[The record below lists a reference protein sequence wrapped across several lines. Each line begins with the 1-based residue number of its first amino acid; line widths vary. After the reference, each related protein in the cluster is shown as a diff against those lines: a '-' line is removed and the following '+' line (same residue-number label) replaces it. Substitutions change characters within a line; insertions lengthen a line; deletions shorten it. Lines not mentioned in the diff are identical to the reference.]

1 MKKVAATWKCAFLL
15 MMLLSVVCLFG
26 NPQKV
31 SAAADDQQATCKVLF
46 ANAKG
51 QQPGNYYRNLTKNVE
66 KGAVI
71 ELPTVNKA
79 GYQAFWITKIN
90 GKEYKYS
97 AGRKVTINQTT
108 KFCLNLY
115 KEYTVSFYTAN
126 GRNEY
131 RALRQTVVSGCK
143 IKMPAGNSSETST
156 FAGWATKA
164 GGSVYRK
171 SGAVVKVTSNL
182 KFYAVQQKISTS
194 GIRLC
199 KYDGTYWKTIKND
212 NGQATFPAV
221 DMQNGNMCLG
231 WSKSKGKSA
240 LSSSDYKA
248 GNRIPAKNGRYY
260 MVIFGRTM
268 DRKPSAIT
276 EPTKFDRVYMVG
288 DSRSVDTKLALGTS
302 VPSNVTF
309 IAKGSQGLSW
319 FKSTA
324 YRQLLRAVASR
335 PKTEKKAVVINLG
348 VNDLQN
354 SSAYVTYMKKVAA
367 NLKRYNCKMYYM
379 SVNPVNSAMLKRHGG
394 RNRTE
399 QQVAYFNK
407 VIYQKLCSG
416 RGKCFTYINT
426 CTNLQMKGWISNRH
440 NVGTY
445 DGLHY
450 SNETYLRIFD
460 YTMRYLNR

>member
-1 MKKVAATWKCAFLL
+1 
-15 MMLLSVVCLFG
+15 
-26 NPQKV
+26 
-31 SAAADDQQATCKVLF
+31 
-46 ANAKG
+46 
-51 QQPGNYYRNLTKNVE
+51 
-66 KGAVI
+66 
-71 ELPTVNKA
+71 
-79 GYQAFWITKIN
+79 
-90 GKEYKYS
+90 
-97 AGRKVTINQTT
+97 
-108 KFCLNLY
+108 
-115 KEYTVSFYTAN
+115 
-126 GRNEY
+126 
-131 RALRQTVVSGCK
+131 
-143 IKMPAGNSSETST
+143 
-156 FAGWATKA
+156 
-164 GGSVYRK
+164 
-171 SGAVVKVTSNL
+171 
-182 KFYAVQQKISTS
+182 
-194 GIRLC
+194 
-199 KYDGTYWKTIKND
+199 
-212 NGQATFPAV
+212 
-221 DMQNGNMCLG
+221 
-231 WSKSKGKSA
+231 
-240 LSSSDYKA
+240 
-248 GNRIPAKNGRYY
+248 
-260 MVIFGRTM
+260 
-268 DRKPSAIT
+268 
-276 EPTKFDRVYMVG
+276 MVG

-367 NLKRYNCKMYYM
+367 NLKKYNCKMYYM